1 MKRFLTALLL
11 LSALTVSLPS
21 CVVALWNSGGTASTG
36 CSECEH
42 CEGDG
47 DGDSFEFEEIGEEH
61 EKEHEGEDED

>member
-42 CEGDG
+42 CQGDG
-47 DGDSFEFEEIGEEH
+47 DGDFFGLEEIGEEH